1 MRRCSRS
8 SGPGTSIGTRASA
21 RLRLARAIRCATVA
35 SLTRKARA
43 ISAVL
48 SEPTRR
54 RVRATRASGAS
65 TGWQAVKIRPSR
77 SSSISSLAASA
88 GSSSAS
94 RERSRASRPSSS
106 SLRAAISLWRRRS
119 IARLRAVAISQAPGF
134 SGTPASGHCS
144 SATSSASWARS
155 SATPTSPVIRAS
167 AAISRA
173 DSIRQTASIARR
185 ASRSL
190 ICLPAARRRLSCR
203 RLLVLLGLRPDP
215 LLLLAQL
222 GRQLLAEVLGLEDL
236 ADFDLA
242 RLVVR
247 VGAALD
253 PLHRLLEGAHL
264 HQPVAGDQLLGLGEG
279 PVDHGPLA
287 VAAEADPGALG
298 GRVQSLA
305 GQHHARLDH
314 LLVELDHRGEQLL
327 AGHHARLGVLACLD
341 DRHHSHPGFLSLV
354 SRKLGRPMLPPFTPY
369 DERVERKSTR
379 SRGSEALLRD
389 GCRSRSAADPN

>member
-8 SGPGTSIGTRASA
+8 AGPGTSIGTRASA
-21 RLRLARAIRCATVA
+21 RLRLARTIRCATVA

-43 ISAVL
+43 ISAVV

-54 RVRATRASGAS
+54 MVRATRASVAS
-65 TGWQAVKIRPSR
+65 TGWQAVKIRLSR
-77 SSSISSLAASA
+77 SSSISSPAASA

-94 RERSRASRPSSS
+94 RERSSTARPSSS
-106 SLRAAISLWRRRS
+106 SLRAAISLWRSRS
-119 IARLRAVAISQAPGF
+119 IARFLAVAISQAPGL
-134 SGTPASGHCS
+134 SGTPVRGHRS
-144 SATSSASWARS
+144 SAARSASWARS

-167 AAISRA
+167 AAISRV
-173 DSIRQTASIARR
+173 DSILQTASIARR

-190 ICLPAARRRLSCR
+190 IVSPAALR
-203 RLLVLLGLRPDP
+203 RLLVVLRLLPDP

-222 GRQLLAEVLGLEDL
+222 GRELLAEVLGLEDL
-236 ADFDLA
+236 ADFDRA

-279 PVDHGPLA
+279 AVDHGPLA
-287 VAAEADPGALG
+287 VAAEADPHALG
-298 GRVQSLA
+298 GRVQALP
-305 GQHHARLDH
+305 GQQHPGFDH
-314 LLVELDHRGEQLL
+314 LLVELAHRGEHLL
-327 AGHHARLGVLACLD
+327 ARHLAGLGVLVRLD